1 LQPNGAVDPNRQER
15 QLAMR
20 GSLRASDADREQVAE
35 HLRRAAAEGRLRTD
49 ELEQRLGAA
58 FSALTYGELDPLIA
72 DLPRTPDRRQANRAP
87 TAVVIAGY
95 AAVIAVVI
103 LAVMAVVL
111 IATSL
116 FALWAVWII
125 FGWAFLGGRRR
136 RLARARQHQSAYW
149 AGHGRRPVQPGRQG
163 FWL

>member
-1 LQPNGAVDPNRQER
+1 MAK
-15 QLAMR
+15 R

-35 HLRRAAAEGRLRTD
+35 QLRRGAAEGRLRTD

-72 DLPRTPDRRQANRAP
+72 DLPHSAARRRTTRVPL
-87 TAVVIAGY
+87 AVIIAGS
-95 AAVIAVVI
+95 AAIIAIAILI

-111 IATSL
+111 IATGL
-116 FALWAVWII
+116 FALWPLWLII
-125 FGWAFLGGRRR
+125 GWGCFGGRRR
-136 RLARARQHQSAYW
+136 ALARAERYHSADW
-149 AGHGRRPVQPGRQG
+149 AGYGRRPVEPGRHG